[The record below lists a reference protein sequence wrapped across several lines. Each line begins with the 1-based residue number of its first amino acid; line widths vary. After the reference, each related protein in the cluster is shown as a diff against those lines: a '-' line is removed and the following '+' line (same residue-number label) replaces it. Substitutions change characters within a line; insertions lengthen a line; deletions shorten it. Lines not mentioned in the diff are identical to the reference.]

1 MNPFTG
7 RPEWEPEPGVLTEIE
22 RSTQEAEKREA
33 RNPIVRFCG
42 LCLILGLLGVG
53 VSSFFSPPVANS
65 RRAQPVIS
73 RPAHAHRSAYRPR
86 RAHSSGVSVVAN
98 RQTTTPVPAK

>member
-7 RPEWEPEPGVLTEIE
+7 RPEWEPEPAVLAEIE
-22 RSTQEAEKREA
+22 RSTQQAEKRES

-53 VSSFFSPPVANS
+53 VLSLSSPPVADS
-65 RRAQPVIS
+65 RHAQPVVS
-73 RPAHAHRSAYRPR
+73 HPVHAHRSTHLSR
-86 RAHSSGVSVVAN
+86 RAHSSGASVVPD
-98 RQTTTPVPAK
+98 RQRTALVP

>member
-7 RPEWEPEPGVLTEIE
+7 RPEWEPEPAVLPEIE
-22 RSTQEAEKREA
+22 RSTQEVERRES

-53 VSSFFSPPVANS
+53 VLSLSSPPVVNS
-65 RRAQPVIS
+65 GPAQP
-73 RPAHAHRSAYRPR
+73 
-86 RAHSSGVSVVAN
+86 GVSVPPMLTGPPTA
-98 RQTTTPVPAK
+98 RGVPIPRALAPSLTAK